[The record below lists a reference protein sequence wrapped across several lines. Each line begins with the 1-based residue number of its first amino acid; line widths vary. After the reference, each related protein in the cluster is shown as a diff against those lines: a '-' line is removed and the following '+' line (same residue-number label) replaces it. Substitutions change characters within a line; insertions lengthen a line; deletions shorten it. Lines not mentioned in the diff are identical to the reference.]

1 MVQQKHLKF
10 EVILNN
16 DIYILYYIKLVV
28 EKIFE
33 ILWMIWCNKFY
44 GEQKY

>member
-16 DIYILYYIKLVV
+16 DMIYIYYINLYYIKLDIVI

-33 ILWMIWCNKFY
+33 
-44 GEQKY
+44 